1 MSGLKLGDFLDD
13 ENMSKIV
20 KIFQSMANTTDTKV
34 KKPNK
39 KKKNIYL
46 ILDEL
51 ESIKDRLTA
60 LEEKFDIVEENTTK
74 ILNMILLKNAYVKQM
89 SEEISKM

>member
-20 KIFQSMANTTDTKV
+20 KIFQSMTNTTDATV

-89 SEEISKM
+89 SEEIYKM